1 MKNVAVIGIGN
12 IGNVHCSV
20 VTNSELV
27 NLYAI
32 CDIDESKME
41 LDEYVNVK
49 KVKDYADVL
58 SDPKIDAVH
67 ICTPHY
73 LHFEMAVQAM
83 ESGKDVVLEK
93 PICMNSDEIQKL
105 IDKKNETNTN
115 VCVML
120 QNRYNRC
127 IIKLKE
133 LVEDTKAT
141 GKLLGVLGC
150 LTWFRDEK
158 YYSEA
163 PWRGKFSTAGGG
175 LIINQAVHLV
185 DLLSY
190 FGGEIEKIQISKSNK
205 LLDFVEVEDTADAC
219 VVFKNG
225 ARGLFYATNTY
236 TVNSPYRLE
245 LEFENIRYR
254 YADNVLY
261 QIKEDDIEIICK
273 DDTIMQ
279 NGKVYWGNGHDVLI
293 NRFYAA
299 IEEKT
304 KDYVTLEDSAMAM
317 KTMLQ
322 FYN

>member
-105 IDKKNETNTN
+105 IDKKNETKTN

-150 LTWFRDEK
+150 LTWFCDEK

-205 LLDFVEVEDTADAC
+205 LLDFVEVEDTADAY

-236 TVNSPYRLE
+236 IVNSPYRLE

-293 NRFYAA
+293 NHFYAA

>member
-12 IGNVHCSV
+12 IGSVHCSV
-20 VTNSELV
+20 IINSEQT

-32 CDIDESKME
+32 CDIDEGKME
-41 LDEYVNVK
+41 LPQYDNVK
-49 KVKDYADVL
+49 KVSDYHDIL
-58 SDPKIDAVH
+58 LNPDIDAVH

-73 LHFEMAVQAM
+73 LHFPMAIEAM

-93 PICMNSDEIQKL
+93 PICMNSDEIEKL
-105 IDKKNETNTN
+105 INKKNKTKTN

-127 IIKLKE
+127 IVKLKE
-133 LVEDTKAT
+133 LVSDTKAT
-141 GKLLGVLGC
+141 GKLLGVVGC
-150 LTWFRDEK
+150 LTWFRDGK

-163 PWRGKFSTAGGG
+163 PWRGNMSAAGGG
-175 LIINQAVHLV
+175 LIINQAVHMI

-190 FGGEIEKIQISKSNK
+190 FGGEIEKIKISKSNK

-219 VVFKNG
+219 IVFKNS
-225 ARGLFYATNTY
+225 ARGLFYAANTY
-236 TVNSPYRLE
+236 SVNSPYRLE
-245 LEFENIRYR
+245 LEFENVRYR

-261 QIKEDDIEIICK
+261 QIKEDNIEIICK

-279 NGKVYWGNGHDVLI
+279 NGKIYWGNGHDVLI
-293 NRFYAA
+293 NRFYSA
-299 IEEKT
+299 IKDGT
-304 KDYVTLEDSAMAM
+304 KDYVTLEDSAIAM

-322 FYN
+322 FYK